1 MVPQKSQAGVVEV
14 VLQKN
19 HVKGHQLP
27 SSSSA
32 REGPWKA
39 TASKLQ
45 STKPTRPNSSNARQK
60 HGDQPPA
67 SGIEGLSNNSR
78 LAVNNRSIEELNQQ
92 QPLID
97 LLWVEGLLIR
107 FSAAVTHNKQ
117 DDKR

>member
-1 MVPQKSQAGVVEV
+1 MVPQKSQAGVVDNRV

-27 SSSSA
+27 SSA

-45 STKPTRPNSSNARQK
+45 STNTARPNSSNARQK

-107 FSAAVTHNKQ
+107 FSAAVTHNK
-117 DDKR
+117 